1 MRINGEAIV
10 APLLAIPRGGE
21 ASRPANAVN
30 DVIERAAAG
39 VAHAHMKNRNVGRHT
54 AHPDVVLRGANR
66 SGDMR
71 AMP

>member
-54 AHPDVVLRGANR
+54 AHSDVVLRGANR